1 VRTTFASLTTRGRAF
16 VVAGATA
23 LVSAVAVG
31 LDDLTRIGALLL
43 LLPLL
48 TALALTRGQHRLTLT
63 RTVTP
68 HRLTAGQTATVELDL
83 RNEGRVPTGL
93 LLLEEQVPYALGV
106 RPRFVVDRMGSRW
119 HRTVSYVVRSDVRGR
134 FTLGPMAVRVH
145 DPFGLV
151 ELDRTFTSTA
161 DLVVTPKVVPL
172 PAIPL
177 EGVWTGSGDNRPRDF
192 VGGSAEDV
200 TVREYRR
207 GDDLRRVHWRS
218 SAHAGE
224 LMVRREEQPWQSR
237 ATLFVDNRRHAHR
250 GTGLSSSFEYAVT
263 VAASVGLH
271 LAQRGFRVRLVTA
284 EGHDTDHRW
293 HEHAAGTESGPLLES
308 LALLGTVARTTIDTS
323 WLNDAHQSSGLLVAV
338 LGETLPV
345 DRVALSRM
353 RHAASTPLAIAL
365 DTEQWQRSTG
375 PVPREPAALGLLTAT
390 GWRSV
395 SAGPQEALA
404 GVWQQL
410 GLLSRGG
417 RRGSSAAATVDPGA
431 DTAVVG

>member
-1 VRTTFASLTTRGRAF
+1 
-16 VVAGATA
+16 
-23 LVSAVAVG
+23 
-31 LDDLTRIGALLL
+31 
-43 LLPLL
+43 
-48 TALALTRGQHRLTLT
+48 
-63 RTVTP
+63 
-68 HRLTAGQTATVELDL
+68 
-83 RNEGRVPTGL
+83 
-93 LLLEEQVPYALGV
+93 
-106 RPRFVVDRMGSRW
+106 
-119 HRTVSYVVRSDVRGR
+119 
-134 FTLGPMAVRVH
+134 
-145 DPFGLV
+145 
-151 ELDRTFTSTA
+151 
-161 DLVVTPKVVPL
+161 
-172 PAIPL
+172 
-177 EGVWTGSGDNRPRDF
+177 
-192 VGGSAEDV
+192 
-200 TVREYRR
+200 
-207 GDDLRRVHWRS
+207 
-218 SAHAGE
+218 
-224 LMVRREEQPWQSR
+224 
-237 ATLFVDNRRHAHR
+237 
-250 GTGLSSSFEYAVT
+250 
-263 VAASVGLH
+263 
-271 LAQRGFRVRLVTA
+271 VTA

-293 HEHAAGTESGPLLES
+293 HEHAAGMESGPLLES